1 MKTEVSRFLINMSIR
16 SLTAYKNYCYVQENR
31 YECYIN
37 SLTKNLPHRISTMT
51 FKVNILSALLFVCLI
66 GCIHSA
72 RIKRDDADA
81 STIPS
86 EPATSEALPPSSSS
100 TTKSPLDVSA
110 IFDNFGQIFPA
121 NNSPNWMQ
129 GASAWFNN
137 LPNWFGGQ

>member
-1 MKTEVSRFLINMSIR
+1 
-16 SLTAYKNYCYVQENR
+16 
-31 YECYIN
+31 
-37 SLTKNLPHRISTMT
+37 MT

-66 GCIHSA
+66 GFIHSA

-81 STIPS
+81 STVPS
-86 EPATSEALPPSSSS
+86 EPATSETIPPSSSS